1 MDPFISFYSTESH
14 FHMPLKQQLVLQF
27 KTWLTLYPL
36 QLWQRENEHEW
47 DAGSRGILFI
57 SPSFSMTWFHVG
69 LWALVSQGIPF
80 WINKGGKYFR
90 KMKRRRGKKTNKQT
104 KTPWTWRYGKNK
116 KDTKM
121 KKKIVSWFTCGIL
134 MESRAVF

>member
-90 KMKRRRGKKTNKQT
+90 KMKRRRGKKQTSKQKPLGPDVMEKIK
-104 KTPWTWRYGKNK
+104 KTLRW
-116 KDTKM
+116 